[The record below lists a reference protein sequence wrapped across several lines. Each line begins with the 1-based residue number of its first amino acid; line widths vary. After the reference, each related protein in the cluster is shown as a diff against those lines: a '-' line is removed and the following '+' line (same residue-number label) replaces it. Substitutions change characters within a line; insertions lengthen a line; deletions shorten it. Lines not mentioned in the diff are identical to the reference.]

1 MTEDCGLISKAG
13 RPVPL
18 QGISVKGDILGAGA
32 RVTIRQRYKNIENQ
46 PIEAIYK
53 FPLPEGAAVCVFR
66 IHLDGRVIKGQVE
79 EREKAFEIYD
89 EALDRGDGGYLLEQE
104 RPNIFTLMVGNLNPG
119 MEVLVEIEYVTLMDW
134 EGDKVRFFLP
144 TTISPR
150 YIPDRM
156 PEREGIPEAARIHPE
171 YAREVPYGLSL
182 EMNIHDTSSIRSVDS
197 PSHLLKIEIG
207 DDPIRVTF
215 YSETVRM
222 DRDFILYCRRK
233 EGTRSRAYAFQS
245 GDERFMQLD
254 LLLDHP
260 RPAGEASAEVYRGG
274 LEQEV
279 VFLLDCSGSMSGDS
293 IKEAKSALEISL
305 RALPEGCLFNIIR
318 FGSSYQSL
326 YKESKE
332 LTEAGLREALAYLK
346 NTEANLGGT
355 ELLAPLQ
362 AILETPPTKAGLAI
376 LLITDGEIGNEEEV
390 IRVMEQHRASARLF
404 TLGIGAG
411 PNEYLVKALSRT
423 GSGAYEFIFP
433 GERIEPKVLR
443 VFEKL
448 LRKGIGDPV
457 IQWGSGVIQAP
468 ESPILFPGYPAT
480 LFAKLGKGTFPEKVW
495 LEGKMDGKP
504 VAWEVE
510 VILSDEPTLPIPIL
524 WARERIRDLEGKIN
538 GRDARRR
545 EGKAD
550 ECREFLK
557 QKVIAISR
565 TYGLLSQETD
575 FVAVEERAEAD
586 KTVSLA
592 AVRKVPVLVTAGW
605 HGINVLRDV
614 SVSFCLSAERAPE
627 PQNITSAR

>member
-1 MTEDCGLISKAG
+1 M
-13 RPVPL
+13 
-18 QGISVKGDILGAGA
+18 
-32 RVTIRQRYKNIENQ
+32 
-46 PIEAIYK
+46 
-53 FPLPEGAAVCVFR
+53 
-66 IHLDGRVIKGQVE
+66 HLDGRVIKGQVE
-79 EREKAFEIYD
+79 EREKAFKIYD
-89 EALDRGDGGYLLEQE
+89 EALGRGDGGYLLEQE

-119 MEVLVEIEYVTLMDW
+119 MEVLVEIEYVTLLDW

-182 EMNIHDTSSIRSVDS
+182 DLNIHDAPSIQAVES

-207 DDPIRVTF
+207 GDPIKVSF

-254 LLLDHP
+254 LLLDNP
-260 RPAGEASAEVYRGG
+260 RPAGEASAEVDRGG
-274 LEQEV
+274 LDQEV

-305 RALPEGCLFNIIR
+305 RALPEGAHFNIYR
-318 FGSSYQSL
+318 FGSNYQSL

-346 NTEANLGGT
+346 NTEADLGGT

-362 AILETPPTKAGLAI
+362 AILETPPTKAGRSI

-390 IRVMEQHRASARLF
+390 IGLMNHHRASTRLF

-448 LRKGIGDPV
+448 LRKGISDPV
-457 IQWGSGVIQAP
+457 IQWGAGVIQAP
-468 ESPILFPGYPAT
+468 EFPILFPGYPAT
-480 LFAKLGKGTFPEKVW
+480 FFARLENGTFPDKVR

-504 VAWEVE
+504 AAWEVE
-510 VILSDEPTLPIPIL
+510 VILCDEPALPIPVL
-524 WARERIRDLEGKIN
+524 WARERIRDLEGKISR
-538 GRDARRR
+538 RDTHQR
-545 EGKAD
+545 EGEAD
-550 ECREFLK
+550 EVRDFLK
-557 QKVIAISR
+557 QKVIIR
-565 TYGLLSQETD
+565 FQDL
-575 FVAVEERAEAD
+575 
-586 KTVSLA
+586 
-592 AVRKVPVLVTAGW
+592 W
-605 HGINVLRDV
+605 
-614 SVSFCLSAERAPE
+614 APF
-627 PQNITSAR
+627 PGDRLCGR